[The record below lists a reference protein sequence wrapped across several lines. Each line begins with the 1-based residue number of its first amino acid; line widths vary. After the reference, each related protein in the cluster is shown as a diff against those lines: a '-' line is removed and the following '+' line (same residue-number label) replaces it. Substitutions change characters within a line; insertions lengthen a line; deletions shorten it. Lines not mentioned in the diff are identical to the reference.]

1 MANTILT
8 HQMIAREAAAM
19 LMEHMCFISNINR
32 EREKEFGADVN
43 GYTKGS
49 SVKVKIPPASKV
61 FDGNVFAG
69 GGAVPDQAESSVT
82 LTVATQKHVALR
94 FTSIEKALQLAEYK
108 ERFMKP
114 ALSTLASVVQA
125 DFLAKAYKL
134 VPNVVGTPGTI
145 PNTMKTYGQVRA
157 VMERFLAPTSPRT
170 CLFSSDANLEMV
182 DTSKALFN
190 PVTDVAKQYR
200 TGIMGD
206 AQGLEFYEC
215 QSMPVHTNGSKV
227 AGVTINGANQTG
239 ASLSL
244 AGLAEGDTI
253 KAGTVFTIAG
263 VYAVH
268 PLTGVAYPQ
277 LRQFVVTADF
287 TAAGATGSVSIS
299 PPINGTAPG
308 ANVSALAANG
318 AALAFVGSASTG
330 YRQNLAFHRDAFAT
344 AFVPLKVIASCEGYT
359 FSTDDFSVRVMTGGD
374 FTNDAEN
381 TRIDVLYADP
391 VLIRPDHAVRITE

>member
-69 GGAVPDQAESSVT
+69 GGAIPDQAESSVT
-82 LTVATQKHVALR
+82 LTVATQKHVPLR

-200 TGIMGD
+200 TGILGD

-244 AGLAEGDTI
+244 AGLTAADTI

-299 PPINGTAPG
+299 PHINGTAPG

-318 AALAFVGSASTG
+318 AALTFIGSASTG

-359 FSTDDFSVRVMTGGD
+359 FTTDDFSVRVMTGGD

-391 VLIRPDHAVRITE
+391 ILIRPDHSVRITE